1 MGGDTNK
8 PDPDRRSSRLSSQM
22 IDAIIAYGDDR
33 TESNFD
39 RLKALI
45 VRYAGRGKQS
55 GEARAPKGV
64 ARKGAAR
71 KGRSRE

>member
-8 PDPDRRSSRLSSQM
+8 PDPDPRSGRLSSQM

-55 GEARAPKGV
+55 AEAAAPKG
-64 ARKGAAR
+64 AKRKS
-71 KGRSRE
+71 RSRKQRPG

>member
-1 MGGDTNK
+1 
-8 PDPDRRSSRLSSQM
+8 M

-55 GEARAPKGV
+55 GEARAPKG
-64 ARKGAAR
+64 AKRKS
-71 KGRSRE
+71 RSRKPRPG

>member
-1 MGGDTNK
+1 MGAETNK

-55 GEARAPKGV
+55 GARAPKG
-64 ARKGAAR
+64 AKRKS
-71 KGRSRE
+71 RSRKPRPG

>member
-55 GEARAPKGV
+55 GEARAPKG
-64 ARKGAAR
+64 AKRKS
-71 KGRSRE
+71 RSRKPRPG